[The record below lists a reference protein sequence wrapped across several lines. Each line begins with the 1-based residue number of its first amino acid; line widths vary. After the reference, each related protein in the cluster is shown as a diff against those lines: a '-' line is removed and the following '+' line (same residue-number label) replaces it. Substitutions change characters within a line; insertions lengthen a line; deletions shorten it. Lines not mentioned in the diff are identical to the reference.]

1 MFCEQCGALV
11 PDGMRFCDQCGAPVS
26 DGEAQNMAS
35 EAGQYNMQP
44 GPVNNIPPMQQGM
57 YHHGTPPMQQ
67 GMVPQGG
74 MQPQGAYNTQKKSPL
89 VPVMIAVVAVLV
101 LGLGGF
107 GVYKNIDKIKEL
119 TSKIK
124 KEEPV
129 TEEPP
134 VEEPVEEKP
143 PVEEPPEEK
152 APVKEETGEETETEE
167 IEKESPGGSDE
178 EDSEDVGSGK
188 TKDERETRD
197 TPAKD
202 AITGGK
208 WARNGSGGHIY
219 NLNGEMQKKCWVEI
233 KGEYYYV
240 DASGYRM
247 SDNWS
252 HDGFYVGEEGLWDE
266 SVDRRMDDPEPL
278 AEISYVNQVYKDNTG
293 ECKSVV
299 FDGKKGTAAL
309 EYQWDDVIY
318 DVTSMGYG
326 TYILT
331 DSSGMLDPMDVVHT
345 LVMSVSEDQSK
356 VMISEYG
363 YTTVLEA
370 DGNYNSNGPG
380 KTAENGSDSK
390 GSGSGNITIT
400 DIVEMAKTKS
410 GAPNAELDSVDQD
423 GTLNIRLYGNG
434 TQDTWDWYYIDPK
447 TLKGT
452 NITGN
457 VIDLNK

>member
-11 PDGMRFCDQCGAPVS
+11 PDGMKFCDQCGAPVAVIENTPMQT
-26 DGEAQNMAS
+26 GT
-35 EAGQYNMQP
+35 GQYNMQP
-44 GPVNNIPPMQQGM
+44 EMQNNMQRSGQQGM
-57 YHHGTPPMQQ
+57 PGQNKT
-67 GMVPQGG
+67 
-74 MQPQGAYNTQKKSPL
+74 KKSPL
-89 VPVMIAVVAVLV
+89 VPIIIAVAVVLV
-101 LGLGGF
+101 LGLGSF
-107 GVYKNIDKIKEL
+107 LAYKNIDKIKEL
-119 TSKIK
+119 TARIK

-134 VEEPVEEKP
+134 VEEPVEEKSS
-143 PVEEPPEEK
+143 VEEPPEEK
-152 APVKEETGEETETEE
+152 VPVKEETGKETETEE

-178 EDSEDVGSGK
+178 EDSEDVGPGK
-188 TKDERETRD
+188 TKAERETRD

-278 AEISYVNQVYKDNTG
+278 AEKSYVNQVYKDNTG

>member
-11 PDGMRFCDQCGAPVS
+11 PDGMKFCDQCGAPVAVIENTPMQT
-26 DGEAQNMAS
+26 GT
-35 EAGQYNMQP
+35 GQYNMQP
-44 GPVNNIPPMQQGM
+44 EMQNNMQRSGQQGM
-57 YHHGTPPMQQ
+57 PGQNNKP
-67 GMVPQGG
+67 
-74 MQPQGAYNTQKKSPL
+74 KKSPL
-89 VPVMIAVVAVLV
+89 VPIIIAVVAVLV
-101 LGLGGF
+101 LGLGSF
-107 GVYKNIDKIKEL
+107 LVYKNIDKIKEL
-119 TSKIK
+119 TAKIK

-134 VEEPVEEKP
+134 AEEPPEETP
-143 PVEEPPEEK
+143 PVEEPTEEK
-152 APVKEETGEETETEE
+152 SPVKEGSGEETETEE

-178 EDSEDVGSGK
+178 EDSENVGPGK
-188 TKDERETRD
+188 TKD
-197 TPAKD
+197 
-202 AITGGK
+202 
-208 WARNGSGGHIY
+208 GSGGHIY

-266 SVDRRMDDPEPL
+266 SVDRRMDDPVPL

-309 EYQWDDVIY
+309 EYQWDDIIY
-318 DVTSMGYG
+318 DVTSMGHG

-370 DGNYNSNGPG
+370 DRNYSSNGPG

-457 VIDLNK
+457 EINFN

>member
-11 PDGMRFCDQCGAPVS
+11 PDGMKFCDQCGAPVAVIENTPMQT
-26 DGEAQNMAS
+26 GT
-35 EAGQYNMQP
+35 GQYNMQP
-44 GPVNNIPPMQQGM
+44 EMQNNMQRSGQQGM
-57 YHHGTPPMQQ
+57 PGQNKT
-67 GMVPQGG
+67 
-74 MQPQGAYNTQKKSPL
+74 KKSPL
-89 VPVMIAVVAVLV
+89 VPIMIAAAAVLV
-101 LGLGGF
+101 LGLGSF
-107 GVYKNIDKIKEL
+107 LVYKNFAKIKEL
-119 TSKIK
+119 TAKIK
-124 KEEPV
+124 
-129 TEEPP
+129 
-134 VEEPVEEKP
+134 
-143 PVEEPPEEK
+143 
-152 APVKEETGEETETEE
+152 
-167 IEKESPGGSDE
+167 
-178 EDSEDVGSGK
+178 
-188 TKDERETRD
+188 KDERETRD

-233 KGEYYYV
+233 RGEYYYV

-266 SVDRRMDDPEPL
+266 SVDRRMDDPVPL
-278 AEISYVNQVYKDNTG
+278 AEISYVNQAYKDNTG
-293 ECKSVV
+293 ECKSAV
-299 FDGKKGTAAL
+299 FSGKKGTAAL

-318 DVTSMGYG
+318 DVTSMGHG

-345 LVMSVSEDQSK
+345 LVMSVSEDQRK

-370 DGNYNSNGPG
+370 DRNYSSNGPG

-447 TLKGT
+447 TLRGT

>member
-11 PDGMRFCDQCGAPVS
+11 PDGMKFCDQCGAPVS
-26 DGEAQNMAS
+26 DSEAQNMAS

-44 GPVNNIPPMQQGM
+44 EMQNNMQRSGQQGM
-57 YHHGTPPMQQ
+57 PGQNKT
-67 GMVPQGG
+67 
-74 MQPQGAYNTQKKSPL
+74 KKSPL
-89 VPVMIAVVAVLV
+89 VPIIIAVAAVLV
-101 LGLGGF
+101 LGLGSF
-107 GVYKNIDKIKEL
+107 LVYKNIDKIKEL
-119 TSKIK
+119 TAKIK

-134 VEEPVEEKP
+134 VEEPVEEKSS
-143 PVEEPPEEK
+143 VEEPPEEK
-152 APVKEETGEETETEE
+152 VPVKEETGEETETEE

-178 EDSEDVGSGK
+178 EDSEDVGPGK

-197 TPAKD
+197 TPSKD

-208 WARNGSGGHIY
+208 WARNGSSGHIY

-266 SVDRRMDDPEPL
+266 SVDRRMDDPVPL
-278 AEISYVNQVYKDNTG
+278 AEMSYVNQAYKDNTG

-318 DVTSMGYG
+318 DVTSMGHG

-363 YTTVLEA
+363 YTTVFEA
-370 DGNYNSNGPG
+370 DRNYSSNGSG
-380 KTAENGSDSK
+380 KPADNGSSSK
-390 GSGSGNITIT
+390 GSGSGNVTIT
-400 DIVEMAKTKS
+400 DIVEMARVKS

-434 TQDTWDWYYIDPK
+434 TQDTWDWYYINPS

-452 NITGN
+452 DILGN
-457 VIDLNK
+457 PVNLE